1 MSIVFYAGSGSPYVW
16 KVWLAL
22 EHKGLP
28 YELRMLSFQ
37 GGDLRKPEF
46 AAVSARA
53 KVPAITDGAFSLYES
68 GPICEYLDEKY
79 PLVGPRLLPGDV
91 EKRAIARRIAS
102 EADAYFQSP
111 AGRLYRQ
118 TSGRANGEGDAK
130 EIASAK
136 SDLTQELDRLERS
149 MPAGWLA
156 GELSIADFAL
166 FPMLAGLRRLGERM
180 PQHSMSAQIGPRTRA
195 WMARVEAL
203 PYYDRTYPPHWR
215 R

>member
-1 MSIVFYAGSGSPYVW
+1 MFYAGSGSPYVW

-37 GGDLRKPEF
+37 AGDLRKPEL

-79 PLVGPRLLPGDV
+79 ADVGPRLFPGDA
-91 EKRAIARRIAS
+91 EKRALVRRFAA
-102 EADAYFQSP
+102 EADVYVQTA
-111 AGRLYRQ
+111 ATRLARL
-118 TSGRANGEGDAK
+118 TTLRPNGEGDPK
-130 EIASAK
+130 DIATTK
-136 SDLTQELDRLERS
+136 SELGQELDRVERW
-149 MPAGWLA
+149 MTDGWLV
-156 GELSIADFAL
+156 GELSLADLAL
-166 FPMLAGLRRLGERM
+166 HPVLAGVRRIGDRM

-195 WMARVEAL
+195 FMARVEAL
-203 PYYDRTYPPHWR
+203 PYYERTYPPHWKA
-215 R
+215 